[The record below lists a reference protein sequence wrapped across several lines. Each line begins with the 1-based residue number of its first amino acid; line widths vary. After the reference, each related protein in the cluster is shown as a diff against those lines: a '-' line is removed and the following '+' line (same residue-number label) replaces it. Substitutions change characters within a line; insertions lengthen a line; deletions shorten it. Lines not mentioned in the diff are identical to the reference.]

1 MKKINAL
8 FIERKVPQGMVL
20 VARTIKEGPLSFV
33 GATSIT
39 GYTQEEL
46 NCVGGYTKGFV
57 V

>member
-1 MKKINAL
+1 
-8 FIERKVPQGMVL
+8 MVL

-57 V
+57 VQIQWMS